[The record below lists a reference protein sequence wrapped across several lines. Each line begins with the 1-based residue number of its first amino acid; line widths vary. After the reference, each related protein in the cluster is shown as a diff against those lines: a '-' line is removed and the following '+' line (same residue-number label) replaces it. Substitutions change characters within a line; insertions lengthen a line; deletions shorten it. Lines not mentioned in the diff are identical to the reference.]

1 MKKLVIACKLFRDV
15 VYRSEIVIFCE
26 SSALIEFLSLAY
38 TTLQSSY
45 FFMLTE
51 LYHDALTSTCSHQQ
65 SSQFLT
71 FISAVHQLF
80 RMGIIVIIN
89 TYVIV
94 VFIKGLYHM
103 TMQSESYRI
112 RQNFKE
118 IWNRNFSPIK
128 LVEFPL
134 VISILPVARFFSGGT
149 TSFLPLYA
157 SLFTHT
163 IQ

>member
-26 SSALIEFLSLAY
+26 SSALIEFLTLAY

-89 TYVIV
+89 TYIIV

-103 TMQSESYRI
+103 TMQSESYHI

-118 IWNRNFSPIK
+118 I
-128 LVEFPL
+128 
-134 VISILPVARFFSGGT
+134 
-149 TSFLPLYA
+149 
-157 SLFTHT
+157 
-163 IQ
+163 